1 MNIVAERPGIYAVAG
16 STQEVRQQL
25 GRSGG
30 RQVLAVSFEDIS
42 PSALQSVTENISDVT
57 ASLLDL
63 LSQRQD
69 QASMH
74 RLAEALV
81 PAAPVSPRLL
91 REAGM
96 LVSARKAVLASGDWL
111 SAAELAQLAGLSPRN
126 PSAQP
131 NKWKKQGQIF
141 AIHHN
146 GVDYFPGYG
155 LDPDSSFRPLKAM
168 AGIIAVLAPHKDGWG
183 MAYWF
188 MSVNSFLGGKRPQDL
203 LRTDPARVLAAA
215 EDEVM
220 GIVHG

>member
-1 MNIVAERPGIYAVAG
+1 
-16 STQEVRQQL
+16 
-25 GRSGG
+25 
-30 RQVLAVSFEDIS
+30 
-42 PSALQSVTENISDVT
+42 
-57 ASLLDL
+57 
-63 LSQRQD
+63 
-69 QASMH
+69 MH

-91 REAGM
+91 KEAGM

-146 GVDYFPGYG
+146 GTDYFPGYG
-155 LDPDSSFRPLKAM
+155 LDPEHNFRPCKGLAD
-168 AGIIAVLAPHKDGWG
+168 ILAVLAPHKDGWG